1 VRFFADRERT
11 VSARAVAKELTRDV
25 RETGALP
32 PGPRRHGAL
41 ASILVRVGELA
52 QGVADAERAGAGAD
66 RAGPGERAAMAA
78 TLSCA
83 KALWASWRAGEVL
96 EHPGARWE
104 AGLLCAPLPDEI
116 RVRRAEG
123 FALYGVYPETYAAAA
138 ARALAGAD
146 ATVVGIRSIGTALA
160 AMVAAGAGTLRLP
173 VTVRPVG
180 DPFRREVRLDPGLA
194 ARLGR
199 GGGPFAVADEGPGL
213 SGSSFVATAEALGR
227 LGVDRAR
234 VHLFPSHPGLPG
246 AAADPRARAAYERL
260 ARLHVPFEA
269 LFLGDG
275 PLALGGLAADLVGPL
290 DGPPRDLSAGAWRAV
305 VFGAPE
311 RRWPPSQGWRERR
324 KFLVD
329 AGRRTWLAR
338 FVGIGED
345 GERALRRAR
354 ALGAAGL
361 VPAPAGLRHG
371 FLVERFEHRALPLPL
386 AGLPHVPLL
395 RAVRRHVVFV
405 AARFPAG
412 DGEGAPPRVLAEVAV
427 ENVREALG
435 AGAAAAAAALAGRLL
450 PEVARDARPVAV
462 DGKLQRWEWLV
473 LPGGEIVKADALDHH
488 ADHALVGCQDALW
501 DVAGAA
507 IELDLSRDEALELAR
522 AVRAAAPGAAP
533 RCLPFYEAAYAAFEL
548 GRWTLA
554 AADPDLDD
562 GERVRRRGQAGRLA
576 AALRRVLGPR
586 ALGADVGWGK
596 PDRPQ

>member
-1 VRFFADRERT
+1 MGGRAPLRPAPRRDPGPQGRRVRALRRLPRDLRRRGG
-11 VSARAVAKELTRDV
+11 ARARGRRRD
-25 RETGALP
+25 RRRDPLH
-32 PGPRRHGAL
+32 RHGARGHGGRG
-41 ASILVRVGELA
+41 SG
-52 QGVADAERAGAGAD
+52 D
-66 RAGPGERAAMAA
+66 
-78 TLSCA
+78 
-83 KALWASWRAGEVL
+83 
-96 EHPGARWE
+96 
-104 AGLLCAPLPDEI
+104 
-116 RVRRAEG
+116 
-123 FALYGVYPETYAAAA
+123 AAAA
-138 ARALAGAD
+138 GHGPSGRRSLPARGPA
-146 ATVVGIRSIGTALA
+146 RSRA
-160 AMVAAGAGTLRLP
+160 RC
-173 VTVRPVG
+173 
-180 DPFRREVRLDPGLA
+180 A
-194 ARLGR
+194 ARPRRRAVRRSGR
-199 GGGPFAVADEGPGL
+199 GGGE
-213 SGSSFVATAEALGR
+213 LGR

-488 ADHALVGCQDALW
+488 ADHALVGCQDAL
-501 DVAGAA
+501 
-507 IELDLSRDEALELAR
+507 
-522 AVRAAAPGAAP
+522 
-533 RCLPFYEAAYAAFEL
+533 
-548 GRWTLA
+548 
-554 AADPDLDD
+554 
-562 GERVRRRGQAGRLA
+562 
-576 AALRRVLGPR
+576 
-586 ALGADVGWGK
+586 
-596 PDRPQ
+596 